1 MLMRKVALLLMGC
14 CIFVGVAVQTVVGP
28 AFAESTEPP
37 PSPKPTPT
45 VNVSEPGRLEGIIRF
60 TQRKKGAPPP
70 SSNRRSPRNGSPQA
84 GPPPLTPYQ
93 RWQHM
98 TRLLPEC
105 NGIYLRPEEWCAWE
119 EPPPGQPTR
128 PPRRGVETV
137 VREVVT
143 RLQLPPA
150 DPFVGPDPSWNEWK
164 MAVVG
169 HPLWLWVEGPSTL
182 RSTNSAYGVEITL
195 TATHT
200 HTTFDMGD
208 GTKVNCATTQP
219 YRRESVDPGAPSP
232 VCGHTYAHAPRDGA
246 YPVVATTHWDVAWS
260 AAGYSGTLTT
270 TMRATRRLPVG
281 ELQAVV
287 VRR

>member
-1 MLMRKVALLLMGC
+1 MLKRLVLSALLL
-14 CIFVGVAVQTVVGP
+14 VLLVQNPVP
-28 AFAESTEPP
+28 ALAETDTKAEPP
-37 PSPKPTPT
+37 PKPSPTMPAPPT
-45 VNVSEPGRLEGIIRF
+45 VTDDSEGRLRVRAILVRTAQPRG
-60 TQRKKGAPPP
+60 P
-70 SSNRRSPRNGSPQA
+70 SSPGIKGPRPS

-200 HTTFDMGD
+200 HTSFDMGD